1 MTASAPT
8 PPSSP
13 SDNSE
18 SLADLRVQ
26 IDSLDQRL
34 LSLLNE
40 RAHVAELVGEV
51 KKREGTPFFR
61 PDRVAQ
67 VIDKMQKSNGGPL
80 KDLHVAAIWRE
91 IMSACLA
98 LESPQRVAVLGPEG
112 TFCEQAA
119 IDYFGGAADLIYCAS
134 FDEVFHAT
142 AAGSAQ
148 YGVVGVE
155 NSTEGVVTR
164 SLDLFL
170 HSPTHV
176 VGEVS
181 LLVRHHLLRSSNSLE
196 GVEAVLAHP
205 QALAQCQTWLSKHLP
220 NAERR
225 AVSSN
230 AEGARLASTN
240 PAWAALAGERA
251 ATRFG
256 LHIVA
261 HAIQDDSYN
270 RTRFSVICLPQ
281 TLAMPP
287 ASGRDCTSLI
297 VSVPNRPGA
306 VHDLL
311 VPLKANNVS
320 MTRFESRPARTGQ
333 WEYYFYIDLDGHPSQ
348 PNVAAALAELR
359 GLCAFYKV
367 LGAYPVKS

>member
-1 MTASAPT
+1 MTASTPT
-8 PPSSP
+8 TPSSP
-13 SDNSE
+13 SDKSE

-26 IDSLDQRL
+26 IDSLDQQL

-67 VIDKMQKSNGGPL
+67 VIEKMKKSNGGPL

-119 IDYFGGAADLIYCAS
+119 IEYFGGAADLIYCAS

-196 GVEAVLAHP
+196 GIEAVLAHP

-230 AEGARLASTN
+230 AEGARLAATN

-367 LGAYPVKS
+367 LGAYPVKA

>member
-1 MTASAPT
+1 MTAPAPT
-8 PPSSP
+8 PSP
-13 SDNSE
+13 SDTPH

-34 LSLLNE
+34 LDLLNQ
-40 RAHVAELVGEV
+40 RARVAEQVGEV

-67 VIDKMQKSNGGPL
+67 VIHKIQHANTGPL

-119 IDYFGGAADLIYCAS
+119 VEYFGGAADLVYCAS

-181 LLVRHHLLRSSNSLE
+181 LLVRHHLMRTVNSLD

-230 AEGARLASTN
+230 AEGARLAADN

-256 LHIVA
+256 LHIIA
-261 HAIQDDSYN
+261 HAVQDDSYN
-270 RTRFSVICLPQ
+270 RTRFAIICLPQ

-287 ASGRDCTSLI
+287 ASGRDCTSLV
-297 VSVPNRPGA
+297 VSVPNQPGA

-359 GLCAFYKV
+359 TLCAFYKV
-367 LGAYPVKS
+367 LGAYPVTA

>member
-8 PPSSP
+8 PPSSSP
-13 SDNSE
+13 DNSE

-51 KKREGTPFFR
+51 KKREGTPYFR

-80 KDLHVAAIWRE
+80 KDIHVAAIWRE

-119 IDYFGGAADLIYCAS
+119 IEYFGGAADLIYCAS

-181 LLVRHHLLRSSNSLE
+181 LLVRHHLLRSNNSLE
-196 GVEAVLAHP
+196 GIEAVLAHP

-240 PAWAALAGERA
+240 PNWAALAGERA

-311 VPLKANNVS
+311 VPLKVNNVS

-367 LGAYPVKS
+367 LGAYPVKA